1 MLLCSMSGSGH
12 ARLAKRLYCR
22 AAEAYYQAEHHC
34 CTDNS
39 LQCIMRSGMD
49 SASDRVHFITSLV
62 PAQLSGCNAIR
73 RHPSLIRGPL
83 ALWINNLA
91 CSSLARQLLLFIPAT
106 QNAHVQIRHVLFVTT
121 SLLERMLASHSYII
135 HDESH
140 CSPLCRTT
148 KLNSPPECY

>member
-1 MLLCSMSGSGH
+1 MSGRGH

-49 SASDRVHFITSLV
+49 SASDRVHFISSLV
-62 PAQLSGCNAIR
+62 PAQLSDCNAIR

-91 CSSLARQLLLFIPAT
+91 CSSLARLLAT
-106 QNAHVQIRHVLFVTT
+106 VYPCDTKRTRPNQTCLMFVTT
-121 SLLERMLASHSYII
+121 SLLGADAREPQLSSMMRAIVLHSA
-135 HDESH
+135 EQ
-140 CSPLCRTT
+140 
-148 KLNSPPECY
+148 LN